1 LDLFCGAGGAAMGYH
16 RAGFD
21 VVGVDIESQS
31 RYPFEFHQA
40 DAMTYSLDGF
50 DAIHASPPCQ
60 GYSRLRHLP
69 WLKDRVYPMLIEPT
83 RERLIASG
91 LPWVIENVMDAP
103 LGGIWLCGTMFGFN
117 LLRHRRFESS
127 VFMLQ
132 PDHSPHKMV
141 LAPGGRSLAKRY
153 AGHGIT
159 GAGSSWGNVS
169 GWQTSGGV
177 GGHLVGLERAREV
190 MGIDWMKRG
199 ELAQAIPPY
208 MTEFIGTALMRA
220 IGCAA

>member
-1 LDLFCGAGGAAMGYH
+1 MPAMRTMRPRLLDLFCGAGGAAVGYH

-21 VVGVDIESQS
+21 VVGVDVKPQP

-40 DAMTYSLDGF
+40 DAMTFPLGGF

-60 GYSRLRHLP
+60 GSLSRC
-69 WLKDRVYPMLIEPT
+69 VSAFMAT
-83 RERLIASG
+83 G

-103 LGGIWLCGTMFGFN
+103 LEGIWLCGTMFGYE

-127 VFMLQ
+127 LFMLQ
-132 PDHSPHKMV
+132 PGHAPHSVV

-159 GAGSSWGNVS
+159 GAAVKEINRDSIA
-169 GWQTSGGV
+169 
-177 GGHLVGLERAREV
+177 GHFTNIERARRL
-190 MGIDWMKRG
+190 MDIDWMRRD
-199 ELAQAIPPY
+199 ELAESIPPY
-208 MTEFIGTALMRA
+208 FTEYIGKQIIRA
-220 IGCAA
+220 FEVAA